1 MIMPSNGAREFL
13 VRVTCISHLIA
24 ITDRLCSANR
34 IHLQM
39 LSSEWGPKNITVLLT
54 LVLLLILML
63 QTWSACVALKPT
75 LLTAILT
82 MLTAVD

>member
-39 LSSEWGPKNITVLLT
+39 LSSEWGPKNITVLL
-54 LVLLLILML
+54 LILML

-75 LLTAILT
+75 LLTATLT